1 MTTRSAPTPTELY
14 AAIRTQADAAYE
26 EWQRPLQPRISLA
39 YDTSSMAAGAHQ
51 VWTRLRELSQARNA
65 AVELGQVVGYGMQW
79 LQPLGDITWPDGTR
93 ILYGPITVNDVE
105 LILDEATGRTGAADR
120 LAIGMLSGTRAGI
133 RPIEEHPF
141 LALETKGR
149 RLMSR
154 IGITDPTSL
163 DHYVAT
169 DGYFAVARLL
179 DRHQTAEQ
187 VRQLMIDGGLAGRGG
202 AWFPAGVK
210 WNFLAGAPVPE
221 RYLICNA
228 DEGDPGAW
236 VNRVLLE
243 GDPHNVIE
251 GMIIAAFA
259 TGAQHGFLYIRNEY
273 PLAIERVR
281 KAIDDATAAGLLG
294 QHILGSDFSC
304 TLEVIRGAGAY
315 VCGEETGLISSVQDG
330 RGMPRVKPPFPA
342 AAGVFMKPSN
352 VNNVETY
359 ANVPLIMRNGG
370 DWWRNAGTA
379 NDFGTKIFS
388 FSGDIPFTGH
398 MEVPFGVSLKA
409 VLDACGN
416 VPGGLKAIQAGGPL
430 AGYLPG
436 RMIETLTLERSAF
449 QPLGALMG
457 GGGIVFVGHGACS
470 IDLNVLYAEFVEEES
485 CGRCT
490 TCHGGNQ
497 RMHEIFRR
505 IGDGDGRVEDRYN
518 LERVGESLQYS
529 NCVHGQASPT
539 IMRNTLRYFEG
550 EYAEHVAGR
559 CEALVCAGLTR
570 FRITDQSDPQ
580 LADAQ
585 AICPTAA
592 IIGNAGNRSIDDAA
606 CIRCGACMD
615 LAPRAIR
622 KEAAPVGTAL
632 PNRAPATPPG
642 LGPAHGVVPLSWQAH
657 ALARPE
663 GAHGG
668 PPPLINAALRG

>member
-1 MTTRSAPTPTELY
+1 MTTPAEAY
-14 AAIRTQADAAYE
+14 AALRARADETFAVWE
-26 EWQRPLQPRISLA
+26 RPAMPRISIA
-39 YDTSSMAAGAHQ
+39 EDTSSLAAGAGR
-51 VWTRLRELSQARNA
+51 TRMALERLVASRGA
-65 AVELGQVVGYGMQW
+65 AVEVGRVVGYGLQW
-79 LQPLGDITWPDGTR
+79 LNPLADITFTDGTR
-93 ILYGPITVNDVE
+93 ILYGPVTPDKVE
-105 LILDEATGRTGAADR
+105 LLLDEATGRTGAADS
-120 LAIGMLSGTRAGI
+120 LAIGMLVGSRAGI

-141 LALETKGR
+141 LALETEGR

-154 IGITDPTSL
+154 IGRTDPTSL
-163 DHYVAT
+163 DHYLAT
-169 DGYFAVARLL
+169 DGYFAMARML
-179 DRHQTAEQ
+179 DRHQTPEQ
-187 VRQLMIDGGLAGRGG
+187 VRQSMIDGGLAGRGG

-210 WNFLAGAPVPE
+210 WNFLAGAPVAE

-243 GDPHNVIE
+243 GDPHDVIE
-251 GMIIAAFA
+251 GMIVAAFA

-273 PLAIERVR
+273 PLAIQRVR
-281 KAIDDATAAGLLG
+281 DAIRDAEAAGLLG
-294 QHILGSDFSC
+294 QNILGTGFSC

-370 DWWRNAGTA
+370 DWWRKAGTA

-388 FSGDIPFTGH
+388 FSGDIPFVGH

-409 VLDACGN
+409 VLAACGG
-416 VPGGLKAIQAGGPL
+416 VEGGLKAIQAGGPL

-436 RMIETLTLERSAF
+436 RFSETLTLERSAF

-457 GGGIVFVGHGACS
+457 GGGIVFVGHGTCS

-497 RMHEIFRR
+497 RMHQIFRR
-505 IGDGDGRVEDRYN
+505 IGDGGGRAEDRFN
-518 LERVGESLQYS
+518 LERVGQSLQYS

-539 IMRNTLRYFEG
+539 IMRNTLRYFEA
-550 EYAEHVAGR
+550 EYQEHIAGR
-559 CEALVCAGLTR
+559 CEALQCAGLTR
-570 FRITDQSDPQ
+570 FRITDQSDPK

-585 AICPTAA
+585 SICPTGAVT
-592 IIGNAGNRSIDDAA
+592 GQAGNRSIDDAA

-615 LAPRAIR
+615 LAPRAIT
-622 KEAAPVGTAL
+622 KQAAPAGT
-632 PNRAPATPPG
+632 PMPERRPANPPG
-642 LGPAHGVVPLSWQAH
+642 MGPAHGVVPLSWQAH

-663 GAHGG
+663 GGHGG
-668 PPPLINAALRG
+668 PPPIVNAALRG